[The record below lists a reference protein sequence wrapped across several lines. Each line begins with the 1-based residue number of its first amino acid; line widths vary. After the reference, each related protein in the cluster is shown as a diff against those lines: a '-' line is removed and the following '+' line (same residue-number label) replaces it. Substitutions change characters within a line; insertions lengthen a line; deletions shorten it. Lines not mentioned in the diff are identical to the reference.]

1 LSETKAPSDYRRI
14 LVALDAS
21 RESQAALEAAAKL
34 AARLEA
40 QLLGL
45 FVEDADLLNLA
56 ALPFSREVPLLS
68 RTSRILQPE
77 QIERDLKSRA
87 AMARRA
93 LAETATALHIGWS
106 FRIARGRV
114 ETELLAAA
122 KDADLVALGKGTRPL
137 SGHAFLG
144 STGRAIVART
154 IRSVLFATMTSGPAD
169 AAVAAVYSE
178 GHRSGEALALAA
190 RLAKHEGRPLVVFV
204 LGDTPSAL
212 SRLESGI
219 LEQLQSIGMSGSVRR
234 VNGTGLADLL
244 QAVEETSISLLVVGA
259 SAVLSDT
266 DLALDTLVEQ
276 CTCSILLVRGWPQAE
291 GANPSV
297 Q

>member
-1 LSETKAPSDYRRI
+1 MSPADYRRI

-21 RESQAALEAAAKL
+21 RESQAALEAAANL

-40 QLLGL
+40 ELLGL
-45 FVEDADLLNLA
+45 FVEDVDLLNLA
-56 ALPFSREVPLLS
+56 ALPFSREMPLLS

-93 LAETATALHIGWS
+93 LAEAAAAFHIDWS

-122 KDADLVALGKGTRPL
+122 RGADLVAMGKGTKPL
-137 SGHAFLG
+137 SGHVYLG
-144 STGRAIVART
+144 SAGRAVAARSV
-154 IRSVLFATMTSGPAD
+154 RSVLFATVTSGPAD

-178 GHRSGEALALAA
+178 VGRSDEALALAA
-190 RLAKHEGRPLVVFV
+190 RLARHDGKPLVVFV
-204 LGDTPSAL
+204 RGSSPSAL
-212 SRLESGI
+212 TRLEAGAF
-219 LEQLQSIGMSGSVRR
+219 EQLQSMGISGSVRR
-234 VNGTGLADLL
+234 VNGIGLAALL
-244 QAVEETSISLLVVGA
+244 RAVQTASISLLVVGA
-259 SAVLSDT
+259 NAPPSDT

-276 CTCSILLVRGWPQAE
+276 STCSILLVRG
-291 GANPSV
+291 
-297 Q
+297 

>member
-1 LSETKAPSDYRRI
+1 LSETKSPSDYRRI

-40 QLLGL
+40 ELLGL
-45 FVEDADLLNLA
+45 FVEDVDLLNLA

-68 RTSRILQPE
+68 RTSCILEPE

-93 LAETATALHIGWS
+93 LAEAAAAFHIGWS

-137 SGHAFLG
+137 SGHAYLG
-144 STGRAIVART
+144 STGRAIAART
-154 IRSVLFATMTSGPAD
+154 IRSVLFAAMTSGLAD
-169 AAVAAVYSE
+169 AAVAAVYRE
-178 GHRSGEALALAA
+178 GRRSGEALTLAA
-190 RLAKHEGRPLVVFV
+190 RLAKHDGRSLVVFV
-204 LGDTPSAL
+204 LGDSPGAL
-212 SRLESGI
+212 ARMEADVD
-219 LEQLQSIGMSGSVRR
+219 EQLQSMAISGSLRR
-234 VNGTGLADLL
+234 VNGTGMADLL
-244 QAVEETSISLLVVGA
+244 RAVKATPISLLVLGA
-259 SAVLSDT
+259 NVLPSDT
-266 DLALDTLVEQ
+266 DVALDTLVEESA
-276 CTCSILLVRGWPQAE
+276 CSILLVRG
-291 GANPSV
+291 
-297 Q
+297 